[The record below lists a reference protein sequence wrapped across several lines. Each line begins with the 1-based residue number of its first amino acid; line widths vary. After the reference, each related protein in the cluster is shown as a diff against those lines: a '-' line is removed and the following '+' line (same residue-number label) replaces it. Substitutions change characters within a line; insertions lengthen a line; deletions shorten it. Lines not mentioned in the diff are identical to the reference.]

1 VKVVNVQPTHEHEWE
16 AAPGL
21 PAPLPGGE
29 TVLWQGSPDWRQL
42 ALHAFHVR
50 KIGIY
55 FLLMLAIQGA
65 FLMGDGARGGDM
77 WRPLAVSFLTAS
89 LGLGMLAGVAW
100 FAGKSTLYTLT
111 NKRVVMRVGIVLTLT
126 FNLPYKRIAAASL
139 RRYGQRSLD
148 IALQL
153 YPQDR
158 IGWFHLWP
166 HQRAWHLSHPQPTL
180 RCLPDGEAVGAL
192 LMREWQRVHAAPAQV
207 WAAPPEEAL
216 SPAVVTSPATTP
228 APVRQTRPVTA
239 QRQSG
244 QTQQGLPA

>member
-1 VKVVNVQPTHEHEWE
+1 MKAVNVQPTHEHEWE

-65 FLMGDGARGGDM
+65 FLMGDGARDGDL

-207 WAAPPEEAL
+207 WSAAPEEAL